1 MSFDLLTMIDPLLL
15 AGMLGTI
22 VGLILGL
29 TGAGGGIIAVPLLVF
44 GLNLPM
50 KMAAPVGLIAVGIA
64 AGLAALLGLSEGIVR
79 YRAAAL
85 IGVFGM
91 LMAPVG
97 VWLAQR
103 IPNAPLL
110 IGFALVL
117 LYTAWRMFKQSK
129 EVRSTDEDCR
139 GQPCK
144 IDPNVGR
151 LLWTLPCARAMAGTG
166 MLSGLFSG
174 LLGVGGGFV
183 IVPALS
189 RYTDLNARSVLAT
202 SLAVITLV
210 AIGGITAAAAHGSVA
225 WAVALPFSAGAVLGL
240 LIGRLISSRVA
251 GARLQQSFAVVC
263 VIVALLLFARG
274 IGWTGV

>member
-1 MSFDLLTMIDPLLL
+1 MLFDVPLPLDPTLL
-15 AGMLGTI
+15 AALLGSV
-22 VGLILGL
+22 VGLVLGL
-29 TGAGGGIIAVPLLVF
+29 TGAGGGILAVPLLVF

-50 KMAAPVGLIAVGIA
+50 NMAAPVGLIAVGMA
-64 AGLAALLGLSEGIVR
+64 AGIGAILGLREGIVR

-91 LMAPVG
+91 ILAPLG

-110 IGFALVL
+110 IAFSLVL
-117 LYTAWRMFKQSK
+117 LYTAWRMLKQSK
-129 EVRSTDEDCR
+129 NVTEGGEECR

-151 LLWTLPCARAMAGTG
+151 LLWTLPCARAMVGTG
-166 MLSGLFSG
+166 MLSGLLSG

-183 IVPALS
+183 IVPALT
-189 RYTDLNARSVLAT
+189 RYTDLATRSILAT

-210 AIGGITAAAAHGSVA
+210 ALGGIGAAALHGTVS
-225 WAVALPFSAGAVLGL
+225 WSVALPFAGGAVAGL
-240 LIGRLISSRVA
+240 LFGRLISARVA

-263 VIVALLLFARG
+263 VLVALLLFARG
-274 IGWTGV
+274 LGWTSL

>member
-1 MSFDLLTMIDPLLL
+1 MPFDPLLL
-15 AGMLGTI
+15 AALLGSL
-22 VGLILGL
+22 VGLVLGL
-29 TGAGGGIIAVPLLVF
+29 SGAGGGIIAVPLLVF

-50 KMAAPVGLIAVGIA
+50 KMAAPVGLIAVGMA
-64 AGLAALLGLSEGIVR
+64 AGFAALLGLREGIVR

-85 IGVFGM
+85 IGLFGM
-91 LMAPVG
+91 LLAPFG

-110 IGFALVL
+110 MGFSLIL
-117 LYTAWRMFKQSK
+117 LYTAWRMFQQSRQTP
-129 EVRSTDEDCR
+129 VDDNACH

-151 LLWTLPCARAMAGTG
+151 FLWTLPCARALAGTG

-189 RYTDLNARSVLAT
+189 RYTDLGARSVVAT
-202 SLAVITLV
+202 SLAVIALV
-210 AIGGITAAAAHGSVA
+210 AVGGITAAAVQGTIVWSI
-225 WAVALPFSAGAVLGL
+225 ALPFSAGALLGL
-240 LIGRLISSRVA
+240 LLGRLISSRLA
-251 GARLQQSFAVVC
+251 GPRLQQSFAVLC
-263 VIVALLLFARG
+263 VMVALLLFARG
-274 IGWTGV
+274 LGWVGI

>member
-1 MSFDLLTMIDPLLL
+1 MSFNLLLSIDPFLL
-15 AGMLGTI
+15 AGLLGTV
-22 VGLILGL
+22 VGLVLGL

-50 KMAAPVGLIAVGIA
+50 NMAAPVGLIAVGIA
-64 AGLAALLGLSEGIVR
+64 AGLAAILGLREGIVR
-79 YRAAAL
+79 YRAALL
-85 IGVFGM
+85 IGGFGM
-91 LMAPVG
+91 LMAPFG

-110 IGFALVL
+110 MGFSLVL
-117 LYTAWRMFKQSK
+117 LYTAWRMFRQSRQSPS
-129 EVRSTDEDCR
+129 ELEACR

-144 IDPNVGR
+144 IDPDVGR
-151 LLWTLPCARAMAGTG
+151 LLWTLPCARALAGTG

-210 AIGGITAAAAHGSVA
+210 AMGGISAAALQGTVT
-225 WAVALPFSAGAVLGL
+225 WPVALPFSAGAVSGL
-240 LIGRLISSRVA
+240 LIGRLISARVA
-251 GARLQQSFAVVC
+251 GARLQQGFAVVC

-274 IGWTGV
+274 IGWLGL